1 MYCNL
6 FFLCYNVGENLK
18 KSTDILLFLDKK
30 FVKEIDKM
38 KKPLLS
44 EMTLREKINQM
55 IILAQWDLRKRF
67 ENGEDY
73 KVDRP
78 EEEQIEMLKKGQFG
92 SLYAQ
97 YGTIVKGRATDL
109 LDSES
114 DERCSSTEFADMIN
128 WEASFLKIPP
138 LVGGDSESSGAGAMH
153 YDLTSVVSP
162 LAMDATDDEDLVF
175 EVGAAIAREL
185 RCTGVNWRWSP
196 VVDITNRF
204 SKGCGVLRV
213 FTDMDVEKQSRLAIA
228 MIKGMQSEGVAATA
242 KHFPGN
248 DPYEYRDSH
257 FCPNTISVSKE
268 EWWEKQGKIFQNV
281 IDAGVYAIMPSHKSF
296 PAIDDSTING
306 KPRPTTVSKKIL
318 TDLLKN
324 EMGFEGVI
332 ITDGLTMA
340 GVSSVLPWD
349 DIIVESVKAGCDV
362 LLCASPY
369 DADTIEKAVL
379 DGRIEEARIDDAC
392 QRILNM
398 KEKLGMFEDGYV
410 NVKYKAEDV
419 RDETARI
426 SLEVAR
432 KAVTLVRDRNNL
444 LPLDK
449 NKIKKVSIIVSTHN
463 EMFNTTTIPV
473 LKEMFEAR
481 GIEVYTQRRLNNGME
496 LEKIANDSDLI
507 IYAAMVKGHMPK
519 GASAL
524 VEKECET
531 YFHAFKYGKEK
542 TIGMSCGS
550 PYLEHDIMD
559 GADAF
564 VNLYGTSP
572 ALLQAFVEGI
582 FGEIPFVGKSPAN
595 LKPPK
600 FVYED

>member
-1 MYCNL
+1 
-6 FFLCYNVGENLK
+6 
-18 KSTDILLFLDKK
+18 
-30 FVKEIDKM
+30 M

-44 EMTLREKINQM
+44 EMTLREKIAQM

-78 EEEQIEMLKKGQFG
+78 EEEQIEMLKNGQFG

-97 YGTIVKGRATDL
+97 YGTIVKGRNTDL
-109 LDSES
+109 LDSEA
-114 DERCSSTEFADMIN
+114 DYRCLSTEFADMIN
-128 WEASFLKIPP
+128 WESSFSKIPP
-138 LVGGDSESSGAGAMH
+138 LVGGDSEKQGAGEMH
-153 YDLTSVVSP
+153 HDLTSIIPP
-162 LAMDATDDEDLVF
+162 LAMGATDDEDLVF
-175 EVGAAIAREL
+175 EIGAALAREL

-204 SKGCGVLRV
+204 SFGVGALRV
-213 FTDMDVEKQSRLAIA
+213 FSDRDVEKQSRLAIA

-257 FCPNTISVSKE
+257 FCPNSISVSKE
-268 EWWEKQGKIFQNV
+268 EWWETQGKIFKNV
-281 IDAGVYAIMPSHKSF
+281 IDAGVYSIMPSHKSF

-324 EMGFEGVI
+324 ELGFDGVV

-340 GVSSVLPWD
+340 GVASVLPWD
-349 DIIVESVKAGCDV
+349 DLIVESVKAGCDV
-362 LLCASPY
+362 LLCSSPY
-369 DADTIEKAVL
+369 DIDTIEKAVL

-392 QRILNM
+392 TRILNM
-398 KEKLGMFEDGYV
+398 KEKLGMFEDGYT

-419 RDETARI
+419 RDRTKEL
-426 SLEVAR
+426 SLEAAR
-432 KAVTLVRDRNNL
+432 KAVTLLRDRQNI

-449 NKIKKVSIIVSTHN
+449 NKIKKVSIIVSSHSQIFFSRD
-463 EMFNTTTIPV
+463 MQV
-473 LKEMFEAR
+473 LKKLFEDR
-481 GIEVYTQRRLNNGME
+481 GIEVHMQRRLKSEME
-496 LEKIANDSDLI
+496 LKEISDNSDLI
-507 IYAAMVKGHMPK
+507 IYSAFVSGHTPK
-519 GASAL
+519 GAPGL
-524 VEKECET
+524 VQEECET
-531 YFHAFKYGKEK
+531 YFHAFKHGSEK
-542 TIGMSCGS
+542 TIGISCGS
-550 PYLEHDIMD
+550 PYSAHDIMYS
-559 GADAF
+559 ADAF

-572 ALLQAFVEGI
+572 DLLEAFVEAI
-582 FGEIPFVGKSPAN
+582 FGEIPFVGKSPVN

>member
-1 MYCNL
+1 
-6 FFLCYNVGENLK
+6 
-18 KSTDILLFLDKK
+18 
-30 FVKEIDKM
+30 M
-38 KKPLLS
+38 KKPLLTD
-44 EMTLREKINQM
+44 MTLREKINQM
-55 IILAQWDLRKRF
+55 IILAQWDLRKKF

-78 EEEQIEMLKKGQFG
+78 EEEQIEMLKNGQFG

-109 LDSES
+109 LDSDS
-114 DERCSSTEFADMIN
+114 DERCKSTEFADMIN

-138 LVGGDSESSGAGAMH
+138 LVGGDSEASGAGSMH

-162 LAMDATDDEDLVF
+162 LAMGATDDEDLVF
-175 EVGAAIAREL
+175 EMGAAIAREL
-185 RCTGVNWRWSP
+185 RSTGVNWRWSP

-213 FTDMDVEKQSRLAIA
+213 FTDIDVEKQSRLGIA

-257 FCPNTISVSKE
+257 FCPNSISISKE

-281 IDAGVYAIMPSHKSF
+281 IDAGVYSIMPSHKSF

-324 EMGFEGVI
+324 EMGFDGVI

-340 GVSSVLPWD
+340 GVASVLPWD
-349 DIIVESVKAGCDV
+349 ELIIESVNAGCDV

-392 QRILNM
+392 TRILNM
-398 KEKLGMFEDGYV
+398 KEKLGMFEEGYV

-419 RDETARI
+419 RDKTVEL
-426 SLEVAR
+426 SLKAAR
-432 KAVTLVRDRNNL
+432 KAATLLRDRNNI

-449 NKIKKVSIIVSTHN
+449 NKIKKVSIVVSAHNDIVAGNIAKNLT
-463 EMFNTTTIPV
+463 
-473 LKEMFEAR
+473 KEFEDR
-481 GIEVYTQRRLNNGME
+481 GIEVYSQRRLNNIVE
-496 LEKIANDSDLI
+496 LEEMDKNSDLI
-507 IYAAMVKGHMPK
+507 IYAAHVSGHNPK
-519 GASAL
+519 GAAAL
-524 VEKECET
+524 VGKECET

-542 TIGMSCGS
+542 TIGVSFGS
-550 PYLEHDIMD
+550 PYLAYDIME

-564 VNLYGTSP
+564 VNVYGTSP
-572 ALLQAFVEGI
+572 FLVKAFVEGI

-595 LKPPK
+595 LKPPI
-600 FVYED
+600 FVYRD